1 MSINIYCLF
10 VRTIFYLTSPDRTS
24 RLAGAIAVVLAA
36 SVGLAVALLIPE
48 SPPQP
53 ASTPS
58 ASSVAVIEATDSKPE
73 QNLSEI
79 VAFYSRHVT
88 SQRGFVVF
96 QNGSV
101 VLFAE
106 PCDDPLTKARETLNR
121 CAEPDARFL
130 TERTGEG
137 DVIVTFRE
145 AVLNWTPQSQVET
158 VQKWAARNL
167 GSLLSDAE
175 QATVKADWMP
185 PADARL
191 GLVARK
197 NMLDDARESRIV
209 KVIRAKQSV
218 TTK

>member
-1 MSINIYCLF
+1 M
-10 VRTIFYLTSPDRTS
+10 RTIFYLTSPDRTS

-48 SPPQP
+48 SPLEPTSP
-53 ASTPS
+53 PS
-58 ASSVAVIEATDSKPE
+58 ASGVAVIEATDSKPE
-73 QNLSEI
+73 LNLTEI
-79 VAFYSRHVT
+79 IAFYSGHVT

-101 VLFAE
+101 VLFGE
-106 PCDDPLTKARETLNR
+106 PCEDPLTKARETLNR

-145 AVLNWTPQSQVET
+145 AVLNWTPQSQVDS
-158 VQKWAARNL
+158 VQRWASRNL
-167 GSLLSDAE
+167 GSLLSDSE

-197 NMLDDARESRIV
+197 HMLDDAKESKVV
-209 KVIRAKQSV
+209 KVIRARQSV
-218 TTK
+218 TGK